1 MNLLKE
7 KTTAD
12 LLLEALG
19 DDPKPARFT
28 VLREVDGNGDFEAV
42 LETDSLEEA
51 ARKIDELDF
60 KESAYAFVL
69 DNYTGEAIEKDEA
82 LRSLDND
89 IEDDEDLFECSL
101 EESHMSDI
109 DVTRQELE
117 RLLQDKREALDVMEM
132 RHDPSERED
141 IEELK
146 DDIRDISDILNDIE
160 DGKLVDVRK
169 RSVKHLGEDLDDSE
183 NISDEHKCCICGGP
197 LGKYG
202 NNAEPVKSGKC
213 CDDCNIDVVIPA
225 RLNAS
230 KNNNIIHEDKEE
242 TITYSIVKIDS
253 EYVPSVENYSTEDES
268 DAVID
273 ELKQMSDEE
282 LYNKDILGY
291 AQLDLYNDNIDVVD
305 YYISEKADF
314 YKAQEALNSVS
325 SANESLDDEGFD
337 SDYEYD
343 WYEDYDTHPLI
354 DQYDAACDQLNVW
367 AEGSTQGRSG
377 RVDFLENDTDIPK
390 YRVDF
395 GDEIDFMNS
404 LDPNED
410 NIESIKSFIADHPVS
425 EDADLDESLNNLN
438 ENVSQNRIIYDEHL
452 AYGEFGGLS
461 ISEEVKGIHVVDFKT
476 AEDLFD
482 FMINGVMYW
491 DEEDLDQIEGDTI
504 KEKVNFLLQML
515 SDPGDGSANIMY
527 LCLNGEKLVDDP
539 GYYSE
544 MISHLDLA
552 TITEEE
558 LRKTIV
564 NYYNEP
570 EYEED
575 DLDESL
581 LEKRRKKRKRKAQG
595 WFVNYNAGNVEH
607 NNDLFNHANGSDCEG
622 CGEAAGMG
630 EALDVEESDIYRGT
644 SLIPSDNL
652 GSWTKEEVLDELRSD
667 LDTIYDQGY
676 FDEGDIISIEEVITD
691 DEGYFIIDSRS
702 HGKANYELIG
712 GRLYNY
718 EAPERA
724 EE

>member
-7 KTTAD
+7 KTLAEQ
-12 LLLEALG
+12 LLEALS
-19 DDPKPARFT
+19 DDTKPARFT

-69 DNYTGEAIEKDEA
+69 DNHTGEAIEKAEA

-101 EESHMSDI
+101 EESHMSDL

-117 RLLQDKREALDVMEM
+117 RLLQDKREALDIMEM

-141 IEELK
+141 IEELR
-146 DDIRDISDILNDIE
+146 DDIREISDILNDIE
-160 DGKLVDVRK
+160 DGKLSDIQK
-169 RSVKHLGEDLDDSE
+169 RAAKHLGEELIEAVDEQE
-183 NISDEHKCCICGGP
+183 NVSDEHKCCICGGP

-202 NNAEPVKSGKC
+202 NNAEPVANGKC

-230 KNNNIIHEDKEE
+230 KNNRIIEEDKEE
-242 TITYSIVKIDS
+242 TITYSIVKIDT
-253 EYVPSVENYSTEDES
+253 EYVPAVENYSTESEV

-273 ELKQMSDEE
+273 ELKEMSDEE

-354 DQYDAACDQLNVW
+354 DQYEAACDQLNVW

-377 RVDFLENDTDIPK
+377 RVDFLENGTDMPK
-390 YRVDF
+390 YRVDYE
-395 GDEIDFMNS
+395 DEIDFMNS

-425 EDADLDESLNNLN
+425 EDADLDESL
-438 ENVSQNRIIYDEHL
+438 
-452 AYGEFGGLS
+452 
-461 ISEEVKGIHVVDFKT
+461 
-476 AEDLFD
+476 
-482 FMINGVMYW
+482 
-491 DEEDLDQIEGDTI
+491 
-504 KEKVNFLLQML
+504 
-515 SDPGDGSANIMY
+515 
-527 LCLNGEKLVDDP
+527 
-539 GYYSE
+539 
-544 MISHLDLA
+544 
-552 TITEEE
+552 
-558 LRKTIV
+558 
-564 NYYNEP
+564 
-570 EYEED
+570 
-575 DLDESL
+575 

-607 NNDLFNHANGSDCEG
+607 NNDFFNHANG
-622 CGEAAGMG
+622 
-630 EALDVEESDIYRGT
+630 
-644 SLIPSDNL
+644 
-652 GSWTKEEVLDELRSD
+652 
-667 LDTIYDQGY
+667 
-676 FDEGDIISIEEVITD
+676 
-691 DEGYFIIDSRS
+691 
-702 HGKANYELIG
+702 
-712 GRLYNY
+712 
-718 EAPERA
+718 
-724 EE
+724 